1 MTSFE
6 AGYDFFAEHASGFSG
21 AYSGREYVLQVN
33 AAIEKTRADLNDFSG
48 FRTDVSKLKGD
59 IAEFW
64 HAGSFNADAAANNSG
79 VRLTIDRS
87 HEFASADLTSSDGMI
102 FGLKFYRTGAES
114 AKQQAKSLFE
124 RFREYK
130 AGGGTDSLDKF
141 LADRGYSDAT
151 VLNDPVYKGQ
161 VRIIPKDQYQDAVA
175 WLQKKIEKESV
186 SRPEQVTRYKETLAL
201 LSDRAKSADGTQ
213 SIPLSEED
221 ARKLAAL
228 AREGGVSAEDLKML
242 GLSTEDLITYE
253 RIFNQALQA
262 GMDAAMLSIVLKA
275 APEIYK
281 AIQYLVETGKVDGE
295 QLKEVGLAA
304 LSGGAEG
311 FVRGSLAAAITTAC
325 QSGLWGE
332 TLKSVE
338 PPVIG
343 CVTVIALNTMKNAC
357 RVARGEMEGYE
368 MANALAKEI
377 FLSSCSMIAGGIT
390 QMLVAIPAL
399 GFMLGS
405 FVGSVVGAFTYD
417 GVYSATLSFCA
428 DTGFTLFGL
437 VKQDYKL
444 PKSVLKSLGVK
455 TVEVKKCHLQKATIR
470 RMKPLKLTQ
479 KKMQPKTV
487 EVIPLRRGVIGVSKI
502 GYISN

>member
-1 MTSFE
+1 MTSFDE
-6 AGYDFFAEHASGFSG
+6 GYDFFAEHTSGFSG
-21 AYSGREYVLQVN
+21 AYSGSEYVSQVN
-33 AAIEKTRADLNDFSG
+33 AAIEKTRTDLNDFSG
-48 FRTDVSKLKGD
+48 FRTDPSKLKGD

-64 HAGSFNADAAANNSG
+64 HAGSFNADAAANNSEIC
-79 VRLTIDRS
+79 LTIDRS
-87 HEFASADLTSSDGMI
+87 HEFASADLTSSDATP
-102 FGLKFYRTGAES
+102 FGLKFYRTGVES
-114 AKQQAKSLFE
+114 AKQQAKSVFE

-141 LADRGYSDAT
+141 LADRGYLDAS

-161 VRIIPKDQYQDAVA
+161 VRVIPKDQYQDAVA
-175 WLQKKIEKESV
+175 WLQKKIEKEAV
-186 SRPEQVTRYKETLAL
+186 SRPEQVARYKETLAL

-213 SIPLSEED
+213 SIPLSEAD
-221 ARKLAAL
+221 ARRLAAL
-228 AREGGVSAEDLKML
+228 AKEGAVSTEDLKKL
-242 GLSTEDLITYE
+242 GLSTEDLITCE

-262 GMDAAMLSIVLKA
+262 GVDAAMLSIILKT

-281 AIQYLVETGKVDGE
+281 AIQYLVETGKIDGE
-295 QLKEVGLAA
+295 QLKKVGLAA

-332 TLKSVE
+332 ALKSIE

-368 MANALAKEI
+368 MANALAKEL
-377 FLSSCSMIAGGIT
+377 FLSSCAMIAGGIA
-390 QMLVAIPAL
+390 QMLVVIPAL

-417 GVYSATLSFCA
+417 KVYSVPLSFCA

-437 VKQDYKL
+437 VKQDYRL
-444 PKSVLKSLGVK
+444 PD
-455 TVEVKKCHLQKATIR
+455 EVFTSIGIEPFKAENFELDEFVADEFTIDEFDAEEFR
-470 RMKPLKLTQ
+470 TE
-479 KKMQPKTV
+479 TF
-487 EVIPLRRGVIGVSKI
+487 EITPLRRGVIGVSKI
-502 GYISN
+502 GYISS

>member
-1 MTSFE
+1 MTSFDE
-6 AGYDFFAEHASGFSG
+6 GYDFFAEHTSGFSG
-21 AYSGREYVLQVN
+21 AYSGSEYVSQVN
-33 AAIEKTRADLNDFSG
+33 AAIEKTRTDLNDFSG
-48 FRTDVSKLKGD
+48 FRTDPSKLKGD

-64 HAGSFNADAAANNSG
+64 HAGSFNADAAANNSEIC
-79 VRLTIDRS
+79 LTIDRS
-87 HEFASADLTSSDGMI
+87 HEFASADLTSSDATP
-102 FGLKFYRTGAES
+102 FGLKFYRTGVES
-114 AKQQAKSLFE
+114 AKQQAKSVFE

-141 LADRGYSDAT
+141 LADRGYLDAS

-161 VRIIPKDQYQDAVA
+161 VRVIPKDQYQDAVA
-175 WLQKKIEKESV
+175 WLQKKIEKEAV
-186 SRPEQVTRYKETLAL
+186 SRPEQVARYKETLAL

-213 SIPLSEED
+213 SIPLSEAD
-221 ARKLAAL
+221 ARRLAAL
-228 AREGGVSAEDLKML
+228 AKEGAVSTEDLKKL
-242 GLSTEDLITYE
+242 GLSTEDLITCE

-262 GMDAAMLSIVLKA
+262 GVDAAMLSIILKT

-281 AIQYLVETGKVDGE
+281 AIQYLVETGKIDGE
-295 QLKEVGLAA
+295 QLKKVGLAA

-332 TLKSVE
+332 ALKSIE

-368 MANALAKEI
+368 MANALAKEL
-377 FLSSCSMIAGGIT
+377 FLSSCAMIAGGIA
-390 QMLVAIPAL
+390 QMLVVIPAL

-405 FVGSVVGAFTYD
+405 FVGSVVGAFTY
-417 GVYSATLSFCA
+417 GKVYSVTLSFCA

-437 VKQDYKL
+437 VKQDYRL
-444 PKSVLKSLGVK
+444 PD
-455 TVEVKKCHLQKATIR
+455 EVFTSIGIEPFKAENFELDEFVADEFTIDEFDIEEFR
-470 RMKPLKLTQ
+470 TE
-479 KKMQPKTV
+479 TF
-487 EVIPLRRGVIGVSKI
+487 EITPLRRGVIGVSKI
-502 GYISN
+502 GYIHN

>member
-1 MTSFE
+1 MSFE
-6 AGYDFFAEHASGFSG
+6 EGYDFFAEHASGFSG
-21 AYSGREYVLQVN
+21 TYSGSEYVSQVN

-87 HEFASADLTSSDGMI
+87 HEFASADLTSSDSTP
-102 FGLKFYRTGAES
+102 FGLKFYRTGVES
-114 AKQQAKSLFE
+114 AKQQAKSVFE
-124 RFREYK
+124 RFQEYK

-175 WLQKKIEKESV
+175 WLQKKIEKEAV
-186 SRPEQVTRYKETLAL
+186 SRPEQVARYKETLAL

-213 SIPLSEED
+213 STPLSEAD
-221 ARKLAAL
+221 ARRLAAL
-228 AREGGVSAEDLKML
+228 AKEGAVSTEDLKKL
-242 GLSTEDLITYE
+242 GLSTDDLITYE

-262 GMDAAMLSIVLKA
+262 GVDAAMLSIVLKA

-304 LSGGAEG
+304 LSGGAGG

-357 RVARGEMEGYE
+357 RVARGEMEDYE

>member
-6 AGYDFFAEHASGFSG
+6 EGYDFFAEHASGFSG
-21 AYSGREYVLQVN
+21 TYSGSEYVSQVN

-87 HEFASADLTSSDGMI
+87 HEFASADLTSSDSTP
-102 FGLKFYRTGAES
+102 FGLKFYQTGVES
-114 AKQQAKSLFE
+114 AKQQAKSVFE
-124 RFREYK
+124 RFQEYK

-141 LADRGYSDAT
+141 LADRGYLDAT

-186 SRPEQVTRYKETLAL
+186 SRPEQVARYKETLAL

-213 SIPLSEED
+213 SIPLSEAD
-221 ARKLAAL
+221 ARRLAAL
-228 AREGGVSAEDLKML
+228 AKEGAVSTEDLKKL
-242 GLSTEDLITYE
+242 GLSTEDLITCE

-262 GMDAAMLSIVLKA
+262 GVDAAMLSIILKT

-281 AIQYLVETGKVDGE
+281 AIQYLVETGKIDGE
-295 QLKEVGLAA
+295 QLKKVGLAA

-332 TLKSVE
+332 ALKSIE

-343 CVTVIALNTMKNAC
+343 CVTVIALNIMKNAC

-368 MANALAKEI
+368 MANALAKEL
-377 FLSSCSMIAGGIT
+377 FLSSCAMIAGGIA
-390 QMLVAIPAL
+390 QMLVVIPAL

-417 GVYSATLSFCA
+417 KVYSVTLSFCA

-437 VKQDYKL
+437 VKQDYRLPDEVFTSIGMEPFKAECFKL
-444 PKSVLKSLGVK
+444 DEFVADEFTIDEFHLDEFE
-455 TVEVKKCHLQKATIR
+455 VEPFEVTPLQ
-470 RMKPLKLTQ
+470 
-479 KKMQPKTV
+479 
-487 EVIPLRRGVIGVSKI
+487 RGVIGVSRI
-502 GYISN
+502 GYVAN

>member
-1 MTSFE
+1 MSFE
-6 AGYDFFAEHASGFSG
+6 EGYDFFAEHASGFSG
-21 AYSGREYVLQVN
+21 TYSGSEYVSQVN

-87 HEFASADLTSSDGMI
+87 HEFASADLTSSDSTP
-102 FGLKFYRTGAES
+102 FGLKFYRTGVES
-114 AKQQAKSLFE
+114 AKQQAKSVFE
-124 RFREYK
+124 RFQEYK

-304 LSGGAEG
+304 LSGGAGG

-357 RVARGEMEGYE
+357 RVARGEMEDYE

>member
-1 MTSFE
+1 MSFE
-6 AGYDFFAEHASGFSG
+6 EGYDFFAEHASGFSG
-21 AYSGREYVLQVN
+21 TYSGSEYVSQVN

-87 HEFASADLTSSDGMI
+87 HEFASADLTSSDSTP
-102 FGLKFYRTGAES
+102 FGLKFYRTGVES
-114 AKQQAKSLFE
+114 AKQQAKSVFE
-124 RFREYK
+124 RFQEYK

-304 LSGGAEG
+304 LFGGAGG

-357 RVARGEMEGYE
+357 RVARGEMEDYE

>member
-6 AGYDFFAEHASGFSG
+6 DGYDFFAEHASGFIGTYNGS
-21 AYSGREYVLQVN
+21 EYVSQVN
-33 AAIEKTRADLNDFSG
+33 AAIEKTRTDLNDFSG
-48 FRTDVSKLKGD
+48 FRTDPSKLKGD

-64 HAGSFNADAAANNSG
+64 HAGSFNADAAANNSEIY
-79 VRLTIDRS
+79 LTIDRS
-87 HEFASADLTSSDGMI
+87 HEFASADLTSSDATP

-114 AKQQAKSLFE
+114 AKQQAKSVFE
-124 RFREYK
+124 RFQEYK

-141 LADRGYSDAT
+141 LADRGYLDAS

-161 VRIIPKDQYQDAVA
+161 VRVIPKDQYQDAVA
-175 WLQKKIEKESV
+175 WLQKKIEKEAV
-186 SRPEQVTRYKETLAL
+186 SRPEQVARYKETLAL

-213 SIPLSEED
+213 SIPLSEAD
-221 ARKLAAL
+221 ARRLAAL
-228 AREGGVSAEDLKML
+228 AKEGAVSTEDLKKL
-242 GLSTEDLITYE
+242 GLSTDDLITYE

-262 GMDAAMLSIVLKA
+262 GVDAAMLSIVLKA

-281 AIQYLVETGKVDGE
+281 AIQHLVETGKIDGE
-295 QLKEVGLAA
+295 QLKKVGLAV

-332 TLKSVE
+332 ALKSIE

-368 MANALAKEI
+368 MANALAKEL
-377 FLSSCSMIAGGIT
+377 FLSSCAMIAGGIA
-390 QMLVAIPAL
+390 QMLVVIPAL

-502 GYISN
+502 GYIHN

>member
-1 MTSFE
+1 MSFE
-6 AGYDFFAEHASGFSG
+6 EGYDFFAEHASGFSG
-21 AYSGREYVLQVN
+21 TYSGSEYVSQVN

-87 HEFASADLTSSDGMI
+87 HEFASADLTSSDSTP
-102 FGLKFYRTGAES
+102 FGLKFYRTGVES
-114 AKQQAKSLFE
+114 AKQQAKSVFE
-124 RFREYK
+124 RFQEYK

-304 LSGGAEG
+304 LFGGAGG

-357 RVARGEMEGYE
+357 RVARGEMEDYE

-502 GYISN
+502 GYISS

>member
-6 AGYDFFAEHASGFSG
+6 EGYDFFAEHASGFSG
-21 AYSGREYVLQVN
+21 VYSGSEYVSQVN
-33 AAIEKTRADLNDFSG
+33 AAIEKTRTDLNDFTG
-48 FRTDVSKLKGD
+48 FRTDPSKLKGD

-64 HAGSFNADAAANNSG
+64 HAGSFNADAAANNSR

-87 HEFASADLTSSDGMI
+87 HEFASADLTSSDATP
-102 FGLKFYRTGAES
+102 FGLKFYRTGVES
-114 AKQQAKSLFE
+114 AKQQAKSVFE
-124 RFREYK
+124 RFQEYK

-141 LADRGYSDAT
+141 LTDRGYLDAT

-161 VRIIPKDQYQDAVA
+161 VRIIPKDQYKDAVA
-175 WLQKKIEKESV
+175 WLQKKIEKESA
-186 SRPEQVTRYKETLAL
+186 SRPEQVARYKETLAL

-213 SIPLSEED
+213 SIPLSEAD
-221 ARKLAAL
+221 ARRLAAL
-228 AREGGVSAEDLKML
+228 AREGGVSAEDLKMI

-253 RIFNQALQA
+253 RLFNQALQT
-262 GMDAAMLSIVLKA
+262 GVDAAMLFIILKT

-281 AIQYLVETGKVDGE
+281 AIQYLVETGEINGE
-295 QLKEVGLAA
+295 QLKKVGLAA

-311 FVRGSLAAAITTAC
+311 FIRGSLAAAITTAC

-338 PPVIG
+338 PSVIG

-357 RVARGEMEGYE
+357 RVARGEMKGYE
-368 MANALAKEI
+368 MANILTKEL
-377 FLSSCSMIAGGIT
+377 FLSSCSVFMGGIT
-390 QMLVAIPAL
+390 QTLVVIPAL

-417 GVYSATLSFCA
+417 KVYSVALSFCA

-437 VKQDYKL
+437 VKQDYRL
-444 PKSVLKSLGVK
+444 PDDVFTSIGIEPFK
-455 TVEVKKCHLQKATIR
+455 TENFELDEFVVDEFTIDELDVEEFRTETFEI
-470 RMKPLKLTQ
+470 T
-479 KKMQPKTV
+479 
-487 EVIPLRRGVIGVSKI
+487 PLRRGVIGVSKI

>member
-1 MTSFE
+1 MTSFDE
-6 AGYDFFAEHASGFSG
+6 GYDFFAEHASGFIG
-21 AYSGREYVLQVN
+21 AYSGSEYVSQVN
-33 AAIEKTRADLNDFSG
+33 AAIEKTRTDLNDFSG
-48 FRTDVSKLKGD
+48 FRTDPSKLKGD

-87 HEFASADLTSSDGMI
+87 HEFASADLTSSDSTP
-102 FGLKFYRTGAES
+102 FGLKFYRTGVES
-114 AKQQAKSLFE
+114 AKQQAKSVFE
-124 RFREYK
+124 RFQEYK

-141 LADRGYSDAT
+141 LADRGYLDAS

-161 VRIIPKDQYQDAVA
+161 VRVIPKDQYQDAVA
-175 WLQKKIEKESV
+175 WLQKKIEKEAV
-186 SRPEQVTRYKETLAL
+186 SRPEQVARYKETLTL

-213 SIPLSEED
+213 SIPLSEAD
-221 ARKLAAL
+221 ARRLAAL
-228 AREGGVSAEDLKML
+228 AKEGAVSTEDLKKL

-262 GMDAAMLSIVLKA
+262 GVDAAMLSIILKT

-281 AIQYLVETGKVDGE
+281 AIQYLVETGKIDGE
-295 QLKEVGLAA
+295 QLKKVGLAA

-332 TLKSVE
+332 ALKSIE

-343 CVTVIALNTMKNAC
+343 CVTVVALNTMKNAC

-368 MANALAKEI
+368 MANALAKEL
-377 FLSSCSMIAGGIT
+377 FLSSCAMIAGGIA
-390 QMLVAIPAL
+390 QMLVVIPAL

-417 GVYSATLSFCA
+417 KVYSVALSFCA
-428 DTGFTLFGL
+428 DTRFTLFGL
-437 VKQDYKL
+437 VKQDYRL
-444 PKSVLKSLGVK
+444 PDEVFTSIGIEPFKAENFELDEFVADEF
-455 TVEVKKCHLQKATIR
+455 TIDEFDVEEFRTETFEI
-470 RMKPLKLTQ
+470 T
-479 KKMQPKTV
+479 
-487 EVIPLRRGVIGVSKI
+487 PLRRGVIGVSKI

>member
-1 MTSFE
+1 MTSFDE
-6 AGYDFFAEHASGFSG
+6 GYDFFAEHTSGFSG
-21 AYSGREYVLQVN
+21 AYSGGEYVSQVN
-33 AAIEKTRADLNDFSG
+33 AAIEKTRTDLNDFSG
-48 FRTDVSKLKGD
+48 FRTDPSKLKGD

-64 HAGSFNADAAANNSG
+64 HAGSFNADAAANNSEIC
-79 VRLTIDRS
+79 LTIDRS
-87 HEFASADLTSSDGMI
+87 HEFASADLTSSDATP
-102 FGLKFYRTGAES
+102 FGLKFYRTGVES
-114 AKQQAKSLFE
+114 AKQQAKSVFE

-141 LADRGYSDAT
+141 LADRGYLDAS

-161 VRIIPKDQYQDAVA
+161 VRVIPKDQYQDAVA
-175 WLQKKIEKESV
+175 WLQKKIEKEAV
-186 SRPEQVTRYKETLAL
+186 SRPEQVARYKETLAL

-213 SIPLSEED
+213 SIPLSEAD
-221 ARKLAAL
+221 ARRLAAL
-228 AREGGVSAEDLKML
+228 AKEGAVSTEDLKKL
-242 GLSTEDLITYE
+242 GLSTEDLITCE

-262 GMDAAMLSIVLKA
+262 GVDAAMLSIILKT

-281 AIQYLVETGKVDGE
+281 AIQYLVETGKIDGE
-295 QLKEVGLAA
+295 QLKKVGLAA

-332 TLKSVE
+332 ALKSIE

-368 MANALAKEI
+368 MANALAKEL
-377 FLSSCSMIAGGIT
+377 FLSSCAMIAGGIA
-390 QMLVAIPAL
+390 QMLVVIPAL

-405 FVGSVVGAFTYD
+405 FVGSVVGAFTY
-417 GVYSATLSFCA
+417 GKVYSVTLSFCA

-437 VKQDYKL
+437 VKQDYRL
-444 PKSVLKSLGVK
+444 PD
-455 TVEVKKCHLQKATIR
+455 EVFTSIGIEPFKAENFELDEFVADEFTIDEFDIEEFR
-470 RMKPLKLTQ
+470 TE
-479 KKMQPKTV
+479 TF
-487 EVIPLRRGVIGVSKI
+487 EITPLRRGVIGVSKI
-502 GYISN
+502 GYIHN

>member
-6 AGYDFFAEHASGFSG
+6 EGYDFFAEHASGFSG
-21 AYSGREYVLQVN
+21 TYSGSEYVSQVN

-87 HEFASADLTSSDGMI
+87 HEFASADLTSSDSTP
-102 FGLKFYRTGAES
+102 FGLKFYQTGVES
-114 AKQQAKSLFE
+114 AKQQAKSVFE
-124 RFREYK
+124 RFQEYK

-141 LADRGYSDAT
+141 LADRGYLDAS

-161 VRIIPKDQYQDAVA
+161 VRVIPKDQYQDAVA
-175 WLQKKIEKESV
+175 WLQKKIEKEAV
-186 SRPEQVTRYKETLAL
+186 SRPEQVARYKETLAL

-213 SIPLSEED
+213 SIPLSEAD
-221 ARKLAAL
+221 ARRLAAL
-228 AREGGVSAEDLKML
+228 AKEGAVSTEDLKKL

-262 GMDAAMLSIVLKA
+262 GVDAAMLSIVLKA

-281 AIQYLVETGKVDGE
+281 AIQHLVETGKIDGE
-295 QLKEVGLAA
+295 QLKKVGLAA

-332 TLKSVE
+332 ALKSIE

-357 RVARGEMEGYE
+357 RVARGEMESYE
-368 MANALAKEI
+368 MANALAKEL
-377 FLSSCSMIAGGIT
+377 FLSSCAMIAGGIA
-390 QMLVAIPAL
+390 QMLVVIPAL

-479 KKMQPKTV
+479 KKMQPKAV
-487 EVIPLRRGVIGVSKI
+487 EVIPLRRGVVGVSKI
-502 GYISN
+502 GYISS

>member
-6 AGYDFFAEHASGFSG
+6 EGYDFFAGHASGFSG
-21 AYSGREYVLQVN
+21 AYSGSEYVSQVN
-33 AAIEKTRADLNDFSG
+33 AAIEKTCADLNDFSG
-48 FRTDVSKLKGD
+48 FRTDASKLKGD

-87 HEFASADLTSSDGMI
+87 HEFASADLTSSDATP
-102 FGLKFYRTGAES
+102 FGLKFYRTGVES
-114 AKQQAKSLFE
+114 AKQQAKSVFE
-124 RFREYK
+124 RFQEYK

-141 LADRGYSDAT
+141 LADRGYLDAT

-175 WLQKKIEKESV
+175 WLQKKIEKESI
-186 SRPEQVTRYKETLAL
+186 SRPEQVARYKETLAL
-201 LSDRAKSADGTQ
+201 LSDRAKSSDGTQ
-213 SIPLSEED
+213 SIPLSEAD
-221 ARKLAAL
+221 ARRLAAL
-228 AREGGVSAEDLKML
+228 AKEGAVSTEDLKKL
-242 GLSTEDLITYE
+242 GLSTEDLITCE

-262 GMDAAMLSIVLKA
+262 GVDAAMLSIILKT

-281 AIQYLVETGKVDGE
+281 AIQYLVETGEVDGE

-357 RVARGEMEGYE
+357 CVVRGEMESYE
-368 MANALAKEI
+368 MANALAKEL

-390 QMLVAIPAL
+390 QMLVAIPTL

-417 GVYSATLSFCA
+417 KVYSVALSFCA

-437 VKQDYKL
+437 VKQDYRL
-444 PKSVLKSLGVK
+444 PDDVFTSIGIEPFKAENFELDEFVVDEF
-455 TVEVKKCHLQKATIR
+455 TIDEFDVEEFIIETFEI
-470 RMKPLKLTQ
+470 T
-479 KKMQPKTV
+479 
-487 EVIPLRRGVIGVSKI
+487 PLRRGVIAVSKI

>member
-6 AGYDFFAEHASGFSG
+6 EGYDFFAEHASGFSG
-21 AYSGREYVLQVN
+21 AYSGREYVSQVN
-33 AAIEKTRADLNDFSG
+33 AAIEKTRTDLNDFSG